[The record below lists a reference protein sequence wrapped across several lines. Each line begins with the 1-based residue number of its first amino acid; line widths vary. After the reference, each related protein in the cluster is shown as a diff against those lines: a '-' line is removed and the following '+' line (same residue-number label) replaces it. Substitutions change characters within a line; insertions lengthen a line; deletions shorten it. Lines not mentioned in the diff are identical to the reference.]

1 MTEMKRIL
9 KTVLAMGLVVA
20 SMNESQAQERVVM
33 ESSADEIVTLW
44 DNSTAKFSNQETRN
58 EVAKGRKIS
67 NTSSAD
73 LYRGFRQPDHP
84 APG

>member
-33 ESSADEIVTLW
+33 ESSADEIVTL
-44 DNSTAKFSNQETRN
+44 
-58 EVAKGRKIS
+58 
-67 NTSSAD
+67 
-73 LYRGFRQPDHP
+73 
-84 APG
+84 